1 MSNIQDMNNRIR
13 QNRDQ
18 RPSKRA
24 KFKENN
30 RDPIYTASQ
39 KEEVPLNIK
48 TVSETELDSIK
59 KSIRKAALKDQKRLW
74 ILSAL
79 SLVFVLLVL
88 FGLFWLM
95 Q

>member
-30 RDPIYTASQ
+30 RDPIYTTSE
-39 KEEVPLNIK
+39 KEEVPLDIK
-48 TVSETELDSIK
+48 SVSETELDGIK
-59 KSIRKAALKDQKRLW
+59 KAIRKAALKDQKR
-74 ILSAL
+74 
-79 SLVFVLLVL
+79 
-88 FGLFWLM
+88 M
-95 Q
+95 